1 MIAIRDAQLLRTL
14 RMCRSDIVTALGS
27 RLEPPTQAMIRE
39 LAELQLV
46 IMATEGAIAD
56 KANADFLKEFEE
68 KAAA

>member
-1 MIAIRDAQLLRTL
+1 MIAIRDAKLLRTFRL
-14 RMCRSDIVTALGS
+14 CRADIVTALSS
-27 RLEPPTQAMIRE
+27 RLEPPTRTMMRE

-56 KANADFLKEFEE
+56 KANADFVKEFEE

>member
-1 MIAIRDAQLLRTL
+1 MIAIRDAKLLRTFRL
-14 RMCRSDIVTALGS
+14 CRADIVTALSS
-27 RLEPPTQAMIRE
+27 RLEPPTQAMMRE

-56 KANADFLKEFEE
+56 KANADFVKEFEE